1 MEAQEYKDVLAEHGR
16 RVANRVAFSS
26 LPKGEEQADGQW
38 AADFYALYGPEDS
51 LPEHER
57 MRPSNPANAFDPSGW
72 LAHYRNHPAD
82 ERSPI
87 YHVTE
92 SQSKWWFDQL
102 VGAREQWGAWVIDF
116 LYKGL
121 VLDASNEVYDAIADD
136 QGEFAIDD
144 GCRLCAW
151 QPGWRGWTA
160 WANSLTPDDISVAQQ
175 VLKWLCSRSFKFTH
189 QWPLPGTPE
198 AEALVVSIKEKK

>member
-1 MEAQEYKDVLAEHGR
+1 MVDRETYQRLLDTHGR
-16 RVANRVAFSS
+16 RVANRAAVSQM
-26 LPKGEEQADGQW
+26 PKAERDW
-38 AADFYALYGPEDS
+38 TSFYACYGPEEA
-51 LPEHER
+51 LPENER
-57 MRPSNPANAFDPSGW
+57 CRNGTIDQFDPSGW
-72 LAHYRNHPAD
+72 LALYSNHPTD

-87 YHVTE
+87 YHATE
-92 SQSKWWFDQL
+92 GQSTWWFEQII
-102 VGAREQWGAWVIDF
+102 GAREQWGAWVIDF

-160 WANSLTPDDISVAQQ
+160 WAHGLTPDDISVAQQ